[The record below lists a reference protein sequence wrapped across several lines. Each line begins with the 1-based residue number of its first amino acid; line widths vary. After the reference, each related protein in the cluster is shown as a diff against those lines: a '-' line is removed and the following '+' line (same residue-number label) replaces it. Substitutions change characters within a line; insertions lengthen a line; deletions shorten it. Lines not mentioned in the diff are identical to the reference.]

1 MHISNAQITL
11 SSNFQPLV
19 SSPIS
24 TPATLVGS
32 AGLLTSNLL
41 LTCLFK
47 STQMLALRPKFAG
60 SQLVRTSDSFYFQKT
75 LGTDQFLDVAN
86 YNALVA
92 DTPDPITSGDPNY
105 DEMLYI
111 NVREFA
117 SRLLSVM

>member
-60 SQLVRTSDSFYFQKT
+60 WRLVRTSDSFYQKT
-75 LGTDQFLDVAN
+75 LGTYQFLDVAN